1 MPQRTAHHL
10 MGWAERGRAE
20 KAECRVGICKDED
33 RRKMDEVVQTWG
45 PMHGFEEALRGE
57 GSKKVGGGV
66 KRRRPG
72 SAPPGGDVRP
82 VALGRSREKMVLD
95 ANFRLSRD
103 RAWLDALAAEAVMSK
118 LSEGSR
124 ASYEVDW
131 RQWCVWRRI
140 QKKDIY
146 LKGEIRE
153 QRTEDEDDMLRFLTF
168 LATVM
173 RRAEGTVR

>member
-1 MPQRTAHHL
+1 M
-10 MGWAERGRAE
+10 
-20 KAECRVGICKDED
+20 
-33 RRKMDEVVQTWG
+33 
-45 PMHGFEEALRGE
+45 
-57 GSKKVGGGV
+57 
-66 KRRRPG
+66 
-72 SAPPGGDVRP
+72 
-82 VALGRSREKMVLD
+82 ALGRSREKMVLD